1 LALGFDFLFYFFLI
15 FLAGFLGKLADLH
28 NEHGLEKFKKFTM
41 LFSFI
46 WGLIYAYI
54 IVQNEILF
62 VPLVAV
68 VFYWVYKVK
77 FDYANHTLALIV
89 ILFGVLCSKFNT
101 HENTLAIG
109 VLFTTHLIFDL
120 IKQQPKYKHY
130 GLLLILLTPSVF
142 YAIWIQNILPLII
155 LASFLGVKVAVYF
168 SGIEQNFFFT
178 KKQTFI
184 APHHLA
190 IIMDGNGRWATTK
203 GLNRLKGHK
212 AGLYTINTITLH
224 CKSMGIKYITL
235 FAFSTENWNRP
246 KNEVRYLMKLIEKS
260 LENGLDFYLNNNIR
274 FRVIGDMD
282 NLPLKTQTILQNIQS
297 KTAHCTGM
305 TQTLAINYGSKNEI
319 VRTVNKLVILKENIT
334 EQTLQNHLDTS
345 FAPEVDLLVRTGG
358 EIRLS
363 NFLLWQ
369 LAYTELF
376 FTKTYFPDFKE
387 KELEKI
393 LIDFNARDRRFGNV
407 KKISDKNVDWKGWRS
422 C

>member
-1 LALGFDFLFYFFLI
+1 MNLGLDFLFYFFLI

-28 NEHGLEKFKKFTM
+28 NEHGLEKLKKFTM
-41 LFSFI
+41 LFSFF

-54 IVQNEILF
+54 IIQNEILF

-101 HENTLAIG
+101 HENIFAIG
-109 VLFTTHLIFDL
+109 ILFTAYYIFDL

-130 GLLLILLTPSVF
+130 GLLLILFTPIF
-142 YAIWIQNILPLII
+142 YAIWIQNILPLS
-155 LASFLGVKVAVYF
+155 LLSFFLGVKVALYF
-168 SGIEQNFFFT
+168 SGIKQNFFFDR
-178 KKQTFI
+178 KKTLTM
-184 APHHLA
+184 PNHVA
-190 IIMDGNGRWATTK
+190 IIMDGNGRWANTK

-212 AGLYTINTITLH
+212 AGVNNIGDITLY
-224 CKSMGIKYITL
+224 CNTLGIKYITM

-260 LENGLDFYLNNNIR
+260 LENGLDFYLTNNIR
-274 FRVIGDMD
+274 FKVIGDLS
-282 NLPLKTQTILQNIQS
+282 NLPKQTQTSIEYIQS
-297 KTAHCTGM
+297 KTAHCTGL
-305 TQTLAINYGSKNEI
+305 TQILAINYGSRNEI
-319 VRTVNKLVILKENIT
+319 VRTVNKLVDSKEQIT
-334 EQTLQNHLDTS
+334 EQTITDNLDTS
-345 FAPEVDLLVRTGG
+345 FAPAVDLLIRTGG

-376 FTKTYFPDFKE
+376 FTKTYFPDFNT
-387 KELEKI
+387 KELEDI
-393 LIDFNARDRRFGNV
+393 VLEFSSRDRKYGMLN
-407 KKISDKNVDWKGWRS
+407 NT
-422 C
+422 